1 MGQRVALIP
10 ARYASSRLPGK
21 PLVEIAGKPMIQHV
35 YERAGGA
42 RSIDRVIVATD
53 DERIRD
59 FVRDFGGEVV
69 MTSTDHHSGTDRIA
83 AVARELG
90 DLSVVV
96 NVQGDEPML
105 DPSILELLV
114 DALEATDCDCATPV
128 SRIVE
133 TRELF
138 DTNIVKVVLRRDF
151 APLYFSRSP
160 IPCVRDVAAE
170 DWVERHA
177 FYRHVGVYAY
187 RPSALER
194 FIHAPAS
201 ALERCEQL
209 EQLRMLDLGMTMLCV
224 ETEYDGIAVD
234 TPEDV
239 MRVEARLTGAGTNA
253 DAG

>member
-1 MGQRVALIP
+1 MIP

-35 YERAGGA
+35 YERVQSA

-59 FVRDFGGEVV
+59 FVRDFGGEVA
-69 MTSTDHHSGTDRIA
+69 MTSSDHPSGADRIA
-83 AVARELG
+83 EVARSLG
-90 DLSVVV
+90 DVSVVV
-96 NVQGDEPML
+96 NVQGDEPMI

-114 DALEATDCDCATPV
+114 EAISSTDCDCATPV
-128 SRIVE
+128 TPI
-133 TRELF
+133 TAMRELF
-138 DTNIVKVVLRRDF
+138 DTNIVKVVMRRDF

-160 IPCVRDVAAE
+160 IPCVRDRPAE
-170 DWVERHA
+170 EWLSSHH

-187 RPSALER
+187 RPAALER
-194 FIHAPAS
+194 FVTSPAS

-209 EQLRMLDLGMTMLCV
+209 EQLRMLDLGMSMLCV
-224 ETEYDGIAVD
+224 ETAYDGIAVD

-239 MRVEARLTGAGTNA
+239 MRVEALLTRV
-253 DAG
+253 

>member
-1 MGQRVALIP
+1 MGQRIALIP

-35 YERAGGA
+35 YERVQSA

-59 FVRDFGGEVV
+59 FVRDFGGEVA
-69 MTSTDHHSGTDRIA
+69 MTSSDHPSGADRIA
-83 AVARELG
+83 EVARSLG
-90 DLSVVV
+90 DVSVVV
-96 NVQGDEPML
+96 NVQGDEPMI

-114 DALEATDCDCATPV
+114 EAISSTDCDCATPV
-128 SRIVE
+128 TPI
-133 TRELF
+133 TAMRELF
-138 DTNIVKVVLRRDF
+138 DTNIVKVVMRRDF

-160 IPCVRDVAAE
+160 IPCVRDRPAE
-170 DWVERHA
+170 EWLSSHH

-187 RPSALER
+187 RPAALER
-194 FIHAPAS
+194 FVTSPAS

-209 EQLRMLDLGMTMLCV
+209 EQLRMLDLGMSMLCV
-224 ETEYDGIAVD
+224 ETAYDGIAVD

-239 MRVEARLTGAGTNA
+239 MRVEALLTRV
-253 DAG
+253 